1 MSKPSVLR
9 NLWPLAT
16 ILALVLGGNALLR
29 LWQAG
34 DQGQALRELAQPGD
48 ILMLS
53 STTCIFCTRAR
64 EWLTE
69 QNVPF
74 RECFIESDA
83 ACRAEF
89 QARSG
94 PGTPTFVVRGQTL
107 VGFDPARLQRSLSR

>member
-1 MSKPSVLR
+1 MSTPSILR
-9 NLWPLAT
+9 NLWPLAL
-16 ILALVLGGNALLR
+16 IIALVMGGTALLR
-29 LWQAG
+29 ARAAG
-34 DQGQALRELAQPGD
+34 EHGQALRELARPGD
-48 ILMLS
+48 IVMLS
-53 STTCIFCTRAR
+53 SATCIFCTRAR

-69 QNVPF
+69 QRVPF

-107 VGFDPARLQRSLSR
+107 VGFDPARLHLSLSR